1 MVPFTLMEAIL
12 YNLVRA
18 VPLILL
24 AFYPFRG
31 KRRFSPE
38 ITALLHEA
46 ILLTWMFISLFN
58 VYFSESAIVMV
69 IVEMMGFVL
78 IATLYV
84 AANKSHP
91 GRMLFFCF
99 MLINVGYMTTV
110 TSKCLE
116 GYLFP
121 DLVMDRYRWSA
132 TLCLAIVSPLIL
144 IPVFYFMKWEK
155 DTVTQEMQPN
165 YIWQF
170 SWLVPTTFYLIW
182 AQEFYGTGSPLIW
195 ATNVY
200 NVIFLGIVNLGSF
213 LIYYLILRLV
223 RDNARYMHLR
233 EENHVL
239 ALQVMQ
245 YEDLNQRISTAS
257 QGRHDLR
264 HHIVTIENMVNDGN
278 LEELKKYLYEIGKK
292 YQLDDALVYCSNTTV
307 NGVLLYFA
315 REAAQLNIEYKVKI
329 GIPEDVKI
337 DKTDLSVLF
346 GNLLENA
353 VEACKRLRAGKGK
366 IDVRG
371 QTNQNTFA
379 LAIDNTYEIA
389 PEKDKKGRFRSMKQS
404 GVGIGTESVKN
415 IVTRYNGV
423 IEFETRGDL
432 FCVSVMLYLP

>member
-69 IVEMMGFVL
+69 IVEMMGFIL

-278 LEELKKYLYEIGKK
+278 LEELKKEQSRLARYMFRYLSMMLSICGTLLNLDGSIEALEKK
-292 YQLDDALVYCSNTTV
+292 KKLWKDILQDHPELRLRLKYCSLATVSNLPGRVGRKIELLVYHI
-307 NGVLLYFA
+307 A
-315 REAAQLNIEYKVKI
+315 DKV
-329 GIPEDVKI
+329 VK
-337 DKTDLSVLF
+337 F
-346 GNLLENA
+346 N
-353 VEACKRLRAGKGK
+353 
-366 IDVRG
+366 
-371 QTNQNTFA
+371 
-379 LAIDNTYEIA
+379 
-389 PEKDKKGRFRSMKQS
+389 
-404 GVGIGTESVKN
+404 
-415 IVTRYNGV
+415 
-423 IEFETRGDL
+423 
-432 FCVSVMLYLP
+432 